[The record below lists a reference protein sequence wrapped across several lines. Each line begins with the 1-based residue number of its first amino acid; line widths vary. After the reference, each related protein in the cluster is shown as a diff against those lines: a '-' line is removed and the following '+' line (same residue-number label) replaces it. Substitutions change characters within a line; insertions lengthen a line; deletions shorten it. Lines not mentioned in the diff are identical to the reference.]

1 MTTAQ
6 LRWAKLVGCLVA
18 LVFCIVF
25 PTLFPGASVLNIALL
40 TLMYVGLAS
49 SWNILGGFAG
59 YISLGASAFFGIG
72 AYTLGLIL
80 EHLIHMSGGYG
91 PFALVPLAGII
102 AALVAIP
109 IGLVA
114 LRTRHAVFAT
124 VTIAI
129 MFVFQLL
136 ATNLSNITGGS
147 AGLGYPVPTWTGNFY
162 DKPFYYAM
170 LVVAVIAVL
179 VAWLVRRSGLGL
191 GLLAIRDDEDKA
203 EALGVPTWR
212 YKMWA
217 FVLSAFVAGMVG
229 AVYGYYVTYI
239 YPQFVVDPLI
249 SIGAA
254 LMAFLGGSGT
264 LIGPVLGAL
273 ILEPAQLELGF
284 HVNGQIYLIL
294 YGAVFLAVI
303 LLMPRGMVPSITEA
317 IASRRAKRHG
327 APAAA
332 SPPTQPPATPEAVVQ

>member
-1 MTTAQ
+1 MTGSRP
-6 LRWAKLVGCLVA
+6 RWAKLGGCVVA
-18 LVFCIVF
+18 LAFCVAF
-25 PTLFPGASVLNIALL
+25 PTLFPGSGVLNIALL
-40 TLMYVGLAS
+40 TLMYVALAS

-72 AYTLGLIL
+72 AYSMGLIL

-91 PFALVPLAGII
+91 PFALVPLAGLI
-102 AALVAIP
+102 AAVVAIP
-109 IGLVA
+109 LGWVA

-124 VTIAI
+124 ATIAI

-136 ATNLSNITGGS
+136 ATNLSSITGGS

-162 DKPFYYAM
+162 DKPFYFAM
-170 LVVAVIAVL
+170 LVVALIAVII
-179 VAWLVRRSGLGL
+179 AWMVRRSGVGL

-203 EALGVPTWR
+203 EAIGVPTWS
-212 YKMWA
+212 YKLVA

-229 AVYGYYVTYI
+229 AVYGYYTTYI

-264 LIGPVLGAL
+264 LVGPVLGAL

-294 YGAVFLAVI
+294 YGAVFLFVI
-303 LLMPRGMVPSITEA
+303 LLMPRGIVPSVGALID
-317 IASRRAKRHG
+317 SRRARRHG
-327 APAAA
+327 APLAAPPQQ
-332 SPPTQPPATPEAVVQ
+332 PPTAEAVAQ

>member
-1 MTTAQ
+1 MTAAR
-6 LRWAKLVGCLVA
+6 LRWARPAGCLVA
-18 LVFCIVF
+18 LAFCIAF
-25 PTLFPGASVLNIALL
+25 PAIFPGSGILNIAVL

-80 EHLIHMSGGYG
+80 EHVIHMSGGYG
-91 PFALVPLAGII
+91 PFALVPLAGLV
-102 AALVAIP
+102 AAVVAIP
-109 IGLVA
+109 VGLVA

-124 VTIAI
+124 ATIAI

-147 AGLGYPVPTWTGNFY
+147 AGLGYPVPQWSGNFF

-170 LVVAVIAVL
+170 LVVAILAVVIA
-179 VAWLVRRSGLGL
+179 WMVRRSGLGL

-203 EALGVPTWR
+203 EALGVPTWS

-217 FVLSAFVAGMVG
+217 FVISAFVAGMVG

-254 LMAFLGGSGT
+254 LMSFLGGSGT
-264 LIGPVLGAL
+264 LVGPVLGAL
-273 ILEPAQLELGF
+273 ILEPAQLEIGF
-284 HVNGQIYLIL
+284 HVNGQVYLIL

-303 LLMPRGMVPSITEA
+303 LLMPRGIVPSVAELIS
-317 IASRRAKRHG
+317 SRRARRRG
-327 APAAA
+327 APL
-332 SPPTQPPATPEAVVQ
+332 ATPTEPPSTPAEIVVQ